1 MAKSSKAEIKE
12 DIVNILNHVTETLF
26 FFFEDNEEDIEEDD
40 EALDEFTDFMWVIA
54 NVAMGAAGMTITG
67 RNPDGTINAVF
78 NPVKSVKKFLQEEY
92 TGDDSDRYFEDM
104 VTVNDNPSEIDLGD
118 FDGLFTGEKKK

>member
-1 MAKSSKAEIKE
+1 MAKPSKTETKE
-12 DIVNILNHVTETLF
+12 DVVNILNHVTETLF

-92 TGDDSDRYFEDM
+92 TGDDTDRYFEDM
-104 VTVNDNPSEIDLGD
+104 VTVNDDPSEMDLGD

>member
-1 MAKSSKAEIKE
+1 MAKPSKTETKE
-12 DIVNILNHVTETLF
+12 DVVNILNHVTETLF

-92 TGDDSDRYFEDM
+92 TGDDTDRYFEDM
-104 VTVNDNPSEIDLGD
+104 VTVNDDPSEMDLGD
-118 FDGLFTGEKKK
+118 FDELFTGEKKK